1 MEKRDRWDSR
11 TAFILASIGS
21 AIGLGNIWRF
31 PYICYENGG
40 GAFLVAW
47 LVALFTAGIP
57 LMILEFGLGHKMEG
71 SASKAFRKVNKKF
84 EWFGWAAIL
93 VGFFIVCYY
102 AIIMSYCFNYVYHS
116 LTLAWGDDPG
126 SFFYQKTLGLTQ
138 SPFEL
143 GGIKGYILLGLFL
156 SWIAIFFSI
165 WKGVKT
171 VGKVVYATVLIPWFF
186 LILLVIRGVTL
197 PGAVE
202 GLKFYLTPDFQK
214 LLSYQVWL
222 AAYTQVF
229 FSLSVGFGIMI
240 AYSSFL
246 PRKTDI
252 VNNAFIISLSNCAT
266 SFLAGFAVFGALGYY
281 AVKIGKPV
289 ADVVASGPGLAFVT
303 YPHIIN
309 NLPFWQP
316 LFGVMFFLMLLT
328 LGIDS
333 AFSLAEAV
341 AAGVRDKWKISHRI
355 SNIVV
360 CSIALI
366 IGIIFTT
373 GAGLLWL
380 DILDNF
386 MNKFGLS
393 LVCLGECI
401 LIGWIFGSGKIKE
414 YVNGIS
420 EFRIGIWWDIFIR
433 FLIPVIL
440 GVLILF
446 EILERI
452 KGSYGSYPRLAEF
465 LGGWMMVLLLPILG
479 IILMIAKRTRPEGS
493 S

>member
-11 TAFILASIGS
+11 TAFILAAIGS

-31 PYICYENGG
+31 PYICYANGG

-71 SASKAFRKVNKKF
+71 SASEAFRKVNKKF
-84 EWFGWAAIL
+84 EWFGWVAIL

-102 AIIMSYCFNYVYHS
+102 AVIMSYCFNYAYHS
-116 LTLAWGDDPG
+116 LTLAWGDDPAG
-126 SFFYQKTLGLTQ
+126 FFYQQTLGLTE
-138 SPFEL
+138 SPLEI
-143 GGIKGYILLGLFL
+143 GGIKGYIFLGLFL

-165 WKGVKT
+165 WKGAKT
-171 VGKVVYATVLIPWFF
+171 VGKVVYATVLIPWF
-186 LILLVIRGVTL
+186 LLLLFVVRGVTL

-202 GLKFYLTPDFQK
+202 GLKFYLTPDFHR
-214 LLSYQVWL
+214 LLSHQIWL
-222 AAYTQVF
+222 EAYTQVF

-246 PRKTDI
+246 HRKMDI
-252 VNNAFIISLSNCAT
+252 VNNAFIISMSNCAT

-281 AVKIGKPV
+281 AVKVGKPV
-289 ADVVASGPGLAFVT
+289 GEVVASGPGLAFVT
-303 YPHIIN
+303 YPHIIS

-316 LFGVMFFLMLLT
+316 LFGVLFFLMLLT

-341 AAGVRDKWKISHRI
+341 AAGVRDKWKVSHRI
-355 SNIVV
+355 SNTAV
-360 CSIALI
+360 CSTAFI

-380 DILDNF
+380 DILDRF
-386 MNKFGLS
+386 MNRFGLS

-401 LIGWIFGSGKIKE
+401 LIGWVFGSGKIKK

-420 EFRIGIWWDIFIR
+420 EFRIGVWWDILIR
-433 FLIPVIL
+433 FFVPVVL
-440 GVLILF
+440 GGLF
-446 EILERI
+446 FVELLERI
-452 KGSYGSYPRLAEF
+452 RSPYEGYPRLAEF
-465 LGGWMMVLLLPILG
+465 LGGWMMVLLLPVLG
-479 IILMIAKRTRPEGS
+479 IILMMAKRRE
-493 S
+493 

>member
-1 MEKRDRWDSR
+1 MEKRDQWDSR
-11 TAFILASIGS
+11 FSFILAAIGS

-31 PYICYENGG
+31 PYICYANGG

-57 LMILEFGLGHKMEG
+57 LMILEFGLGHKTEG
-71 SASKAFRKVNKKF
+71 SASEAFRKVNKKF
-84 EWFGWAAIL
+84 EWFGWVAIL

-102 AIIMSYCFNYVYHS
+102 AVIMSYCFN
-116 LTLAWGDDPG
+116 G
-126 SFFYQKTLGLTQ
+126 FFYQQTLGLTQ
-138 SPFEL
+138 NPL
-143 GGIKGYILLGLFL
+143 DIGGIKGYIFLGLFL

-165 WKGVKT
+165 WKGAKT
-171 VGKVVYATVLIPWFF
+171 VGKVVYATVLIPWFLL
-186 LILLVIRGVTL
+186 LIFVVRGVTL

-214 LLSYQVWL
+214 LLSHQVWL

-229 FSLSVGFGIMI
+229 FSLSIGFGIMI

-252 VNNAFIISLSNCAT
+252 VNNAFLISMANCAT
-266 SFLAGFAVFGALGYY
+266 SFVAGFAVFGALGYY

-289 ADVVASGPGLAFVT
+289 AEVVASGPGLTFVT
-303 YPHIIN
+303 YPHIIS

-316 LFGVMFFLMLLT
+316 LFGVLFFLMLLT

-341 AAGVRDKWKISHRI
+341 AAGVIDKWKTSHRT
-355 SNIVV
+355 SNIAV
-360 CSIALI
+360 CTVALI

-373 GAGLLWL
+373 GAGLHWL

-393 LVCLGECI
+393 IVCLGECI
-401 LIGWIFGSGKIKE
+401 LIGWVFGSRKIKE
-414 YVNGIS
+414 YVNSIS
-420 EFRIGIWWDIFIR
+420 EFKIGGWWDILIR
-433 FLIPVIL
+433 FFVPVVL
-440 GVLILF
+440 GGLILA
-446 EILERI
+446 ELLERI
-452 KGSYGSYPRLAEF
+452 KGSYMDYPRLAEF
-465 LGGWMMVLLLPILG
+465 LGGWMMVLLLPVLG
-479 IILMIAKRTRPEGS
+479 IILMIVKRRD
-493 S
+493 